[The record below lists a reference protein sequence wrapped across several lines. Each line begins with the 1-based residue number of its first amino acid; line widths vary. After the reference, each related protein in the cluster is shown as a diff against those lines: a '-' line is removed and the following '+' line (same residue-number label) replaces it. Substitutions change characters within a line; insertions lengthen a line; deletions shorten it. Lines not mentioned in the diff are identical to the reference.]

1 MMNASCAYCGTEVK
15 IDTNGIVEET
25 CTFCGAKMR
34 SSHSGILQL
43 CQNEQRFEFYK
54 MQQNV
59 FLEQANEPVEVLK
72 QLHTFDLYLLLKEV
86 REARS
91 QTYYGLQLLNK
102 ASKEECTLQETADE
116 TGEEY
121 EYYTRKAWVI
131 ENILLERQGFF
142 PEKITA
148 RVLEY
153 MGEQIRKSK
162 KKGMRISKGQR
173 PQRKE
178 IC

>member
-1 MMNASCAYCGTEVK
+1 MMNVSCAYCGTEVK
-15 IDTNGIVEET
+15 IDTNSIGEET

-34 SSHSGILQL
+34 SSHSGLLQL

-59 FLEQANEPVEVLK
+59 FLEQVNESVEVLK

-91 QTYYGLQLLNK
+91 QTFTGLRVLNK
-102 ASKEECTLQETADE
+102 ALDQDAQFKDTADE
-116 TGEEY
+116 VGNDY

-131 ENILLERQGFF
+131 ENILLERQGYF
-142 PEKITA
+142 PEKITEKI
-148 RVLEY
+148 LTF
-153 MGEQIRKSK
+153 MWSQIKKSRAK
-162 KKGMRISKGQR
+162 PMQISKTK
-173 PQRKE
+173 RKQKSS
-178 IC
+178 